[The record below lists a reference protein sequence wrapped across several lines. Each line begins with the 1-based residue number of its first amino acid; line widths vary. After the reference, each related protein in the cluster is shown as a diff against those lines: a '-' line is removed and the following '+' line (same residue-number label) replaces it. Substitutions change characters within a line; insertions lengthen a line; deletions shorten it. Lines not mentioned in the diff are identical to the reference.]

1 MNLIIKKDNQ
11 IFGPHTTEE
20 ISEFIKNGDL
30 VLSDLASPE
39 GEENWE
45 PLETL
50 LSDSETEK
58 EDPSFYDQF
67 EDDDVDYD
75 KLKEWEDVFVDED
88 NDSKEGEFSDQANES
103 VPENTPS
110 AASTPPPLIVPES
123 TSDQVESFNSESFT
137 NPPPLV
143 NPSPISVPPPES
155 SFPTTNEQVTE
166 NTEPISS
173 SLPPPPP
180 SEPPPQKASADKEKK
195 VSKESSGRREP
206 RDRISNSRK
215 IKGLNSKQT
224 VIVVK
229 GEGIISKIY
238 STSLVFIILM
248 VIVSLVALAGL
259 IFAPDRVVPILTNIG
274 VPSELIETI
283 VPPGTG
289 K

>member
-11 IFGPHTTEE
+11 TFGPHTTEE

-88 NDSKEGEFSDQANES
+88 NDTNEDEFSAQTNES
-103 VPENTPS
+103 VPENSPS
-110 AASTPPPLIVPES
+110 AVSTPPPLIVPES
-123 TSDQVESFNSESFT
+123 ASDQAESFT
-137 NPPPLV
+137 TPPPLV

-155 SFPTTNEQVTE
+155 SFPATNEQVTE
-166 NTEPISS
+166 NIESIPS
-173 SLPPPPP
+173 SLPPPP
-180 SEPPPQKASADKEKK
+180 SEPPPQKESTAKEKK
-195 VSKESSGRREP
+195 ISKESSGRREP

-248 VIVSLVALAGL
+248 VVVSLVAIAGL

>member
-11 IFGPHTTEE
+11 TFGPHTTEE

-88 NDSKEGEFSDQANES
+88 NDTNEDEFSAQTIES
-103 VPENTPS
+103 VPENSPS
-110 AASTPPPLIVPES
+110 AVSTPPPLIVPES
-123 TSDQVESFNSESFT
+123 ASDQVESFT
-137 NPPPLV
+137 TPPPLV

-155 SFPTTNEQVTE
+155 SFPATNEQVTE
-166 NTEPISS
+166 NIESIPS
-173 SLPPPPP
+173 SLPPPP
-180 SEPPPQKASADKEKK
+180 SEPPPQKESTAKEKK

-248 VIVSLVALAGL
+248 VVVSLVALAGL

>member
-11 IFGPHTTEE
+11 TFGPHTTEE

-88 NDSKEGEFSDQANES
+88 NDTNEDEFSAQTNES
-103 VPENTPS
+103 VPENNPS
-110 AASTPPPLIVPES
+110 AVSTPPPLIVPES
-123 TSDQVESFNSESFT
+123 ASDQVESFT
-137 NPPPLV
+137 TPPPLV

-155 SFPTTNEQVTE
+155 SFPATNEQVTE
-166 NTEPISS
+166 NIESIPF
-173 SLPPPPP
+173 SLPPPP
-180 SEPPPQKASADKEKK
+180 SEPPPQKESTAKEKK

-248 VIVSLVALAGL
+248 VVVSLVVLAGL

>member
-11 IFGPHTTEE
+11 TFGPHTTEE

-88 NDSKEGEFSDQANES
+88 NDTNEDEFSAQTNES
-103 VPENTPS
+103 VPENSPS
-110 AASTPPPLIVPES
+110 AVSTPPPLIVPES
-123 TSDQVESFNSESFT
+123 ASDQAESFT
-137 NPPPLV
+137 TPPPLV

-155 SFPTTNEQVTE
+155 SFPATNEQVTE
-166 NTEPISS
+166 NIESIPS
-173 SLPPPPP
+173 SLPPPP
-180 SEPPPQKASADKEKK
+180 SEPPPQKESTAKEKK
-195 VSKESSGRREP
+195 ISKESSGRREP

-248 VIVSLVALAGL
+248 VVVSLVALAGL

>member
-11 IFGPHTTEE
+11 TFGPHTTEE

-88 NDSKEGEFSDQANES
+88 NDTNEDEFSAQTIES
-103 VPENTPS
+103 VPENSPS
-110 AASTPPPLIVPES
+110 AVSTPPPLIVPES
-123 TSDQVESFNSESFT
+123 ASDQVESFT
-137 NPPPLV
+137 TPPPLV
-143 NPSPISVPPPES
+143 NPAPISVPPPES
-155 SFPTTNEQVTE
+155 SFPATNEQVTE
-166 NTEPISS
+166 NIESIPF
-173 SLPPPPP
+173 SLPPPP
-180 SEPPPQKASADKEKK
+180 SEPPPQKESTAKEKK

-248 VIVSLVALAGL
+248 VVVSLVVLAGL

>member
-11 IFGPHTTEE
+11 TFGPHTTEE

-88 NDSKEGEFSDQANES
+88 NDTNEDEFSAQTNES
-103 VPENTPS
+103 VPENSPS
-110 AASTPPPLIVPES
+110 AVSTPPPLIVPES
-123 TSDQVESFNSESFT
+123 ASDQVESFT
-137 NPPPLV
+137 TPPPLV

-155 SFPTTNEQVTE
+155 SFPATNEQVTE
-166 NTEPISS
+166 NIESIPS
-173 SLPPPPP
+173 SLPPPP
-180 SEPPPQKASADKEKK
+180 SEPPPQKESTAKEKK
-195 VSKESSGRREP
+195 ISKESSGRREP

-248 VIVSLVALAGL
+248 VVVSLVAIAGL

>member
-11 IFGPHTTEE
+11 TFGPHTTEE

-88 NDSKEGEFSDQANES
+88 NDTNEDEFSAQTNES
-103 VPENTPS
+103 VPENNPS
-110 AASTPPPLIVPES
+110 AVSTPPPLIVPES
-123 TSDQVESFNSESFT
+123 ASDQVESFT
-137 NPPPLV
+137 TPPPLV

-155 SFPTTNEQVTE
+155 SFPATNEQVTE
-166 NTEPISS
+166 NIESIPS
-173 SLPPPPP
+173 SLPPPP
-180 SEPPPQKASADKEKK
+180 SEPPPQKESTAKEKK

-248 VIVSLVALAGL
+248 VVVSLVALAGL

>member
-11 IFGPHTTEE
+11 TFGPHTTEE

-88 NDSKEGEFSDQANES
+88 NDTNEDEFSAQTNES
-103 VPENTPS
+103 VPENSPS
-110 AASTPPPLIVPES
+110 AVSTPPPLIVPES
-123 TSDQVESFNSESFT
+123 ASDQAESFT
-137 NPPPLV
+137 TPPPLV

-155 SFPTTNEQVTE
+155 SFPATNEQVTE
-166 NTEPISS
+166 NIESIPS
-173 SLPPPPP
+173 SLPPPP
-180 SEPPPQKASADKEKK
+180 SEPPPQKESTAKEKK

-248 VIVSLVALAGL
+248 VVVSLVAIAGL

-274 VPSELIETI
+274 LPSELIETI

>member
-11 IFGPHTTEE
+11 TFGPHTTEE

-88 NDSKEGEFSDQANES
+88 NDTNEDEFSAQTIES
-103 VPENTPS
+103 VPENSPS
-110 AASTPPPLIVPES
+110 AVSTPPPLIVPES
-123 TSDQVESFNSESFT
+123 ASDQVESFT
-137 NPPPLV
+137 TPPPLV

-155 SFPTTNEQVTE
+155 SFPATNEQVTE
-166 NTEPISS
+166 NIESIPS
-173 SLPPPPP
+173 SLPPPP
-180 SEPPPQKASADKEKK
+180 SEPPPQKESTAKEKK

-248 VIVSLVALAGL
+248 VVVSLVVLAGL

>member
-11 IFGPHTTEE
+11 TFGPHTTEE

-88 NDSKEGEFSDQANES
+88 NDTNEDEFSAQTNES
-103 VPENTPS
+103 VPENSPS
-110 AASTPPPLIVPES
+110 AVSTPPPLIVPES
-123 TSDQVESFNSESFT
+123 ASDQAESFT
-137 NPPPLV
+137 TPPPLV

-155 SFPTTNEQVTE
+155 SFPATNEQVTE

-180 SEPPPQKASADKEKK
+180 SEPPPQKASTDKEKK

-248 VIVSLVALAGL
+248 VVVSLVAIAGL

>member
-11 IFGPHTTEE
+11 TFGPHTTEE

-67 EDDDVDYD
+67 EDDDIDYD

-88 NDSKEGEFSDQANES
+88 NDTNEDEFSAQTNES
-103 VPENTPS
+103 EPENSPS
-110 AASTPPPLIVPES
+110 TVSTPPPLIVPES
-123 TSDQVESFNSESFT
+123 ASDQVESFT
-137 NPPPLV
+137 TPPPLV

-155 SFPTTNEQVTE
+155 SFSATNEQVTE
-166 NTEPISS
+166 NIESIPS
-173 SLPPPPP
+173 SLPPPP
-180 SEPPPQKASADKEKK
+180 SEPPPQKESTAKEKK

-248 VIVSLVALAGL
+248 VVVSLVALAGL

>member
-11 IFGPHTTEE
+11 TFGPHTTEE

-88 NDSKEGEFSDQANES
+88 NDTNEDEFSAQTNES
-103 VPENTPS
+103 VPENSPS
-110 AASTPPPLIVPES
+110 AVSTPPPLIVPES
-123 TSDQVESFNSESFT
+123 ASDQVESFT
-137 NPPPLV
+137 TPPPLV

-155 SFPTTNEQVTE
+155 SFPATNEQVTE
-166 NTEPISS
+166 NIESIPS
-173 SLPPPPP
+173 SLPPPP
-180 SEPPPQKASADKEKK
+180 SEPPPQKESTAKEKK

-248 VIVSLVALAGL
+248 VVVSLVAIAGL

-274 VPSELIETI
+274 LPSELIETI

>member
-11 IFGPHTTEE
+11 TFGPHTTEE

-67 EDDDVDYD
+67 EDDDIDYD

-88 NDSKEGEFSDQANES
+88 NDTNEDEFSAQTNES
-103 VPENTPS
+103 EPENSPS
-110 AASTPPPLIVPES
+110 TVSTPPPLIVPES
-123 TSDQVESFNSESFT
+123 ASDQVESFT
-137 NPPPLV
+137 TPPPLV

-155 SFPTTNEQVTE
+155 SFPATNEQVTE
-166 NTEPISS
+166 NIESIPS
-173 SLPPPPP
+173 SLPPPP
-180 SEPPPQKASADKEKK
+180 SEPPPQKESTAKEKK

-248 VIVSLVALAGL
+248 VVVSLVALAGL

>member
-11 IFGPHTTEE
+11 TFGPHTTEE

-58 EDPSFYDQF
+58 EDSSLYDQF

-88 NDSKEGEFSDQANES
+88 NDTNEDEFSAQTNES
-103 VPENTPS
+103 VPENSPS
-110 AASTPPPLIVPES
+110 TVSTSPPLIVPES
-123 TSDQVESFNSESFT
+123 ASEQVESFT
-137 NPPPLV
+137 TPPPLV
-143 NPSPISVPPPES
+143 NPSPLSVPPPES
-155 SFPTTNEQVTE
+155 SFPVTNEQVTE
-166 NTEPISS
+166 NIESIPS
-173 SLPPPPP
+173 SLPPPP
-180 SEPPPQKASADKEKK
+180 SEPPPQKESTAKEKK
-195 VSKESSGRREP
+195 VSKESSVRREP

-248 VIVSLVALAGL
+248 VVVSLVALAGL

>member
-11 IFGPHTTEE
+11 TFGPHTTEE

-50 LSDSETEK
+50 LSDSETDK

-88 NDSKEGEFSDQANES
+88 NDTNEDEFSAQTNES
-103 VPENTPS
+103 VPENSPS
-110 AASTPPPLIVPES
+110 TVSTSPPLIVPES
-123 TSDQVESFNSESFT
+123 ASEQVESFT
-137 NPPPLV
+137 TPPPLV

-155 SFPTTNEQVTE
+155 SFPATNEQVTE
-166 NTEPISS
+166 NIESIPF
-173 SLPPPPP
+173 SLPPPP
-180 SEPPPQKASADKEKK
+180 SEPPPQKESTAKEKK

-248 VIVSLVALAGL
+248 VVVSLVALAGL

>member
-11 IFGPHTTEE
+11 TFGPHTTEE

-58 EDPSFYDQF
+58 EDSSFYDQF

-88 NDSKEGEFSDQANES
+88 NDSNEEEFSDRGNKSLPADS
-103 VPENTPS
+103 PPAVS
-110 AASTPPPLIVPES
+110 APPPLIVPES
-123 TSDQVESFNSESFT
+123 TSAQVESINSESLT

-143 NPSPISVPPPES
+143 NPAPISAPPPES
-155 SFPTTNEQVTE
+155 SFSTTNQQVTE
-166 NTEPISS
+166 NIESIPS
-173 SLPPPPP
+173 SLPPPP
-180 SEPPPQKASADKEKK
+180 SEPPPHKESTAKEKK

-206 RDRISNSRK
+206 RDRISSSRK

-248 VIVSLVALAGL
+248 VVISLIAFAGL
-259 IFAPDRVVPILTNIG
+259 IFAPDRVIPILTNIG
-274 VPSELIETI
+274 VPSELIEKMVT
-283 VPPGTG
+283 PDTS

>member
-11 IFGPHTTEE
+11 TFGPHTTEE

-88 NDSKEGEFSDQANES
+88 NDSKEGEFSDQTNES

-110 AASTPPPLIVPES
+110 AVSTPPPLIVPEP

-180 SEPPPQKASADKEKK
+180 QKASTDKEKK

>member
-11 IFGPHTTEE
+11 TFGPHTTEE

-88 NDSKEGEFSDQANES
+88 NDTNEDEFSAQTNES
-103 VPENTPS
+103 VPENS
-110 AASTPPPLIVPES
+110 ASTVSTPPPLIVPES
-123 TSDQVESFNSESFT
+123 ASDQVESFT
-137 NPPPLV
+137 TPPPLV

-166 NTEPISS
+166 NIESIPS
-173 SLPPPPP
+173 SLPPPP
-180 SEPPPQKASADKEKK
+180 SEPPPQKESTAKEKK
-195 VSKESSGRREP
+195 ISKES
-206 RDRISNSRK
+206 
-215 IKGLNSKQT
+215 
-224 VIVVK
+224 
-229 GEGIISKIY
+229 
-238 STSLVFIILM
+238 
-248 VIVSLVALAGL
+248 
-259 IFAPDRVVPILTNIG
+259 
-274 VPSELIETI
+274 
-283 VPPGTG
+283 
-289 K
+289 

>member
-11 IFGPHTTEE
+11 TFGPHTTEE

-88 NDSKEGEFSDQANES
+88 NDTNEDEFSAQTNES
-103 VPENTPS
+103 VPENSPS
-110 AASTPPPLIVPES
+110 AVSTPPPLIVPES
-123 TSDQVESFNSESFT
+123 ASDQVESFT
-137 NPPPLV
+137 TPPPLV
-143 NPSPISVPPPES
+143 NPAPISVPTPES
-155 SFPTTNEQVTE
+155 SFPATNEQVTE
-166 NTEPISS
+166 NIESIPS
-173 SLPPPPP
+173 SLPPPP
-180 SEPPPQKASADKEKK
+180 SEPPPQKESTAKEKK

-248 VIVSLVALAGL
+248 VVVSLVALAGL

>member
-11 IFGPHTTEE
+11 TFGPHTTEE

-88 NDSKEGEFSDQANES
+88 NDTNEDEFSAQTNES
-103 VPENTPS
+103 VPENSPS
-110 AASTPPPLIVPES
+110 AVSTPPPLIVPES
-123 TSDQVESFNSESFT
+123 ASDQVESFT
-137 NPPPLV
+137 TPPPLV

-155 SFPTTNEQVTE
+155 SFPATNEQVTE
-166 NTEPISS
+166 NIESIPS
-173 SLPPPPP
+173 SLPPPP
-180 SEPPPQKASADKEKK
+180 SEPPPQKESTAKEKK

-248 VIVSLVALAGL
+248 VVVSLVVLAGL

>member
-11 IFGPHTTEE
+11 TFGPHTTEE

-88 NDSKEGEFSDQANES
+88 NDTNEDEFSAQTNES
-103 VPENTPS
+103 VPENSPS
-110 AASTPPPLIVPES
+110 AVSTPPPLIVPES
-123 TSDQVESFNSESFT
+123 ASDQVESFT
-137 NPPPLV
+137 TPPPLV

-155 SFPTTNEQVTE
+155 SFPATNEQVTE
-166 NTEPISS
+166 NIESIPF
-173 SLPPPPP
+173 SLPPPP
-180 SEPPPQKASADKEKK
+180 SEPPPQKESTAKEKK

-248 VIVSLVALAGL
+248 VVVSLVVLAGL

-274 VPSELIETI
+274 VPSELLETI

>member
-11 IFGPHTTEE
+11 TFGPHTTEE

-88 NDSKEGEFSDQANES
+88 NDTNEDEFSAQTIES
-103 VPENTPS
+103 VPENSPS
-110 AASTPPPLIVPES
+110 AVSTPPPLIVPES
-123 TSDQVESFNSESFT
+123 ASDQVESFT
-137 NPPPLV
+137 TPPPLV

-155 SFPTTNEQVTE
+155 SFPATNEQVTE
-166 NTEPISS
+166 NIESIPS
-173 SLPPPPP
+173 SLPPPP
-180 SEPPPQKASADKEKK
+180 SEPPPQKESTAKEKK
-195 VSKESSGRREP
+195 VAKESSGRREP

-248 VIVSLVALAGL
+248 VVVSLVALAGL

>member
-1 MNLIIKKDNQ
+1 MNLIIQKDNQ
-11 IFGPHTTEE
+11 TFGPHTTEE
-20 ISEFIKNGDL
+20 ISEFIKSGDL

-58 EDPSFYDQF
+58 EDSSFYDQF

-88 NDSKEGEFSDQANES
+88 NDSNEEEFSDR
-103 VPENTPS
+103 ENKSLPADSPPAVS
-110 AASTPPPLIVPES
+110 APPPLIVPES
-123 TSDQVESFNSESFT
+123 TSAQVESINSEPLT

-143 NPSPISVPPPES
+143 NPAPISAPHPES
-155 SFPTTNEQVTE
+155 SFSTTNQQVSE
-166 NTEPISS
+166 NIESIPS
-173 SLPPPPP
+173 SLPPPPTD
-180 SEPPPQKASADKEKK
+180 PPPQKESTNSEKK

-206 RDRISNSRK
+206 RDRISSSRK

-238 STSLVFIILM
+238 STSLVFIILIV
-248 VIVSLVALAGL
+248 VISLIAFAGL
-259 IFAPDRVVPILTNIG
+259 IFAPDRVIPILTNIG
-274 VPSELIETI
+274 VPSELIEKMVT
-283 VPPGTG
+283 PDTS

>member
-11 IFGPHTTEE
+11 TFGPHTTEE

-88 NDSKEGEFSDQANES
+88 NDSKEGEFSDQTNES

-110 AASTPPPLIVPES
+110 AVSTPPPLIVPEP

-180 SEPPPQKASADKEKK
+180 QKASTDKEKK

-283 VPPGTG
+283 VPPGSV

>member
-11 IFGPHTTEE
+11 TFGPHTTEE

-88 NDSKEGEFSDQANES
+88 NDTNEDEFSAQTNES
-103 VPENTPS
+103 VPENSPS
-110 AASTPPPLIVPES
+110 TVSTPPPLIVPES
-123 TSDQVESFNSESFT
+123 ASDQVESFT
-137 NPPPLV
+137 TPPPLV

-155 SFPTTNEQVTE
+155 SFPATNEQVTE
-166 NTEPISS
+166 NIESIPS
-173 SLPPPPP
+173 SLPPPP
-180 SEPPPQKASADKEKK
+180 SEPPPQKESTAKEKK

-248 VIVSLVALAGL
+248 VVVSLVALAGL

>member
-11 IFGPHTTEE
+11 TFGPHTTEE

-88 NDSKEGEFSDQANES
+88 NDTNEDEFSAQTNES
-103 VPENTPS
+103 VPENSPS
-110 AASTPPPLIVPES
+110 TVSTPPPLIVPES
-123 TSDQVESFNSESFT
+123 ASDQVESFT
-137 NPPPLV
+137 TPPPLV
-143 NPSPISVPPPES
+143 NPAPISVPTPES
-155 SFPTTNEQVTE
+155 SFPATNEQVTE
-166 NTEPISS
+166 NIESIPS
-173 SLPPPPP
+173 SLPPPP
-180 SEPPPQKASADKEKK
+180 SEPPPQKESTAKEKK

-248 VIVSLVALAGL
+248 VVVSLVALAGL

>member
-11 IFGPHTTEE
+11 TFGPHTTEE

-88 NDSKEGEFSDQANES
+88 NDTNEDEFSAQTNES
-103 VPENTPS
+103 VPENNPS
-110 AASTPPPLIVPES
+110 AVSTPPPLIVPES
-123 TSDQVESFNSESFT
+123 ASDQVESFT
-137 NPPPLV
+137 TPPPLV

-155 SFPTTNEQVTE
+155 SFPATNEQVTE
-166 NTEPISS
+166 NIESIPF
-173 SLPPPPP
+173 SLPPPP
-180 SEPPPQKASADKEKK
+180 SEPPPQKESTAKEKK
-195 VSKESSGRREP
+195 VAKESSGRREP

-248 VIVSLVALAGL
+248 VVVSLVALAGL

>member
-11 IFGPHTTEE
+11 TFGPHTTEE

-88 NDSKEGEFSDQANES
+88 NDTNEDEFSAQTNES
-103 VPENTPS
+103 VPENSPS
-110 AASTPPPLIVPES
+110 TVSTPPPLIVPES
-123 TSDQVESFNSESFT
+123 ASDQVESFT
-137 NPPPLV
+137 TPPPLV

-155 SFPTTNEQVTE
+155 SFPATNEQVTE
-166 NTEPISS
+166 NIESIPS
-173 SLPPPPP
+173 SLPPPP
-180 SEPPPQKASADKEKK
+180 SEPPPQKESTAKEKK

-248 VIVSLVALAGL
+248 VVVSLVVLAGL

>member
-11 IFGPHTTEE
+11 TFGPHTTEE

-88 NDSKEGEFSDQANES
+88 NDTNEDEFSAQTIES
-103 VPENTPS
+103 VPKNSPS
-110 AASTPPPLIVPES
+110 AVSTPPPLIVPES
-123 TSDQVESFNSESFT
+123 ASDQVESFT
-137 NPPPLV
+137 TPPPLV

-155 SFPTTNEQVTE
+155 SFPATNEQVTE
-166 NTEPISS
+166 NIESIPS
-173 SLPPPPP
+173 SLPPPP
-180 SEPPPQKASADKEKK
+180 SEPPPQKESTAKEKK

-248 VIVSLVALAGL
+248 VVVSLVALAGL

>member
-11 IFGPHTTEE
+11 TFGPHTTEE

-88 NDSKEGEFSDQANES
+88 NDSKEGEFSDQTNES

-123 TSDQVESFNSESFT
+123 ASDQVESFT
-137 NPPPLV
+137 TPPPLV

-155 SFPTTNEQVTE
+155 SFPATNEQVTE
-166 NTEPISS
+166 NIESIPS
-173 SLPPPPP
+173 SLPPPP
-180 SEPPPQKASADKEKK
+180 SEPPPQKESTAKEKK

-248 VIVSLVALAGL
+248 VVVSLVALAGL

>member
-11 IFGPHTTEE
+11 TFGPHTTEE

-88 NDSKEGEFSDQANES
+88 NDTNEDEFSAQTNES
-103 VPENTPS
+103 VPENSPS
-110 AASTPPPLIVPES
+110 AVSTPPPLIVPES
-123 TSDQVESFNSESFT
+123 ASDQVESFT
-137 NPPPLV
+137 TPPPLV

-155 SFPTTNEQVTE
+155 SFPATNEQVTE
-166 NTEPISS
+166 NIESIPS
-173 SLPPPPP
+173 SLPPPP
-180 SEPPPQKASADKEKK
+180 SEPPPQKESTAKEKK

-248 VIVSLVALAGL
+248 VVVSLVAIAGL

>member
-11 IFGPHTTEE
+11 TFGPHTTEE

-39 GEENWE
+39 GEESWE

-88 NDSKEGEFSDQANES
+88 NDTNEDEFSAQTNES
-103 VPENTPS
+103 VPENSPS
-110 AASTPPPLIVPES
+110 AVSTPPPLIVPES
-123 TSDQVESFNSESFT
+123 ASDQVESFT
-137 NPPPLV
+137 TPPPLV

-155 SFPTTNEQVTE
+155 SFPATNEQVTE
-166 NTEPISS
+166 NIESIPS
-173 SLPPPPP
+173 SLPPPP
-180 SEPPPQKASADKEKK
+180 SEPPPQKESTAKEKK

-248 VIVSLVALAGL
+248 VVVSLVAIAGL

-274 VPSELIETI
+274 LPSELIETI

>member
-11 IFGPHTTEE
+11 TFGPHTTEE

-58 EDPSFYDQF
+58 EDSSLYDQF

-88 NDSKEGEFSDQANES
+88 NDSNEEEFSDR
-103 VPENTPS
+103 ENKSLPADSPPAVS
-110 AASTPPPLIVPES
+110 APPPLIVPES
-123 TSDQVESFNSESFT
+123 TSAQVESINSEPLT

-143 NPSPISVPPPES
+143 NPAPISAPPPES
-155 SFPTTNEQVTE
+155 SFSTTNQQVTE
-166 NTEPISS
+166 NIESIPS
-173 SLPPPPP
+173 SLPPPP
-180 SEPPPQKASADKEKK
+180 SEPPPHKESTAKEKK

-206 RDRISNSRK
+206 RDRISSSRK

-248 VIVSLVALAGL
+248 VVISLIAFAGL
-259 IFAPDRVVPILTNIG
+259 IFAPDRVIPILTNIG
-274 VPSELIETI
+274 VPSELIEKMVT
-283 VPPGTG
+283 PDTS

>member
-11 IFGPHTTEE
+11 TFGPHTTEE

-88 NDSKEGEFSDQANES
+88 NDTNEDEFSAQTNES
-103 VPENTPS
+103 VPENSPS
-110 AASTPPPLIVPES
+110 AVSTPPPLIVPES
-123 TSDQVESFNSESFT
+123 ASDQVESFT
-137 NPPPLV
+137 TPPPLV

-155 SFPTTNEQVTE
+155 SFPATNEQVTE
-166 NTEPISS
+166 NIESIPS
-173 SLPPPPP
+173 SLPPPP
-180 SEPPPQKASADKEKK
+180 SEPPPQKESTAKEKK

-248 VIVSLVALAGL
+248 VVVSLVALAGL

>member
-11 IFGPHTTEE
+11 TFGPHTTEE

-88 NDSKEGEFSDQANES
+88 NDTNEDEFSAQTNES
-103 VPENTPS
+103 VPENSPS
-110 AASTPPPLIVPES
+110 TVSTPPPLIVPES
-123 TSDQVESFNSESFT
+123 ASDQVESFT
-137 NPPPLV
+137 TPPPLV
-143 NPSPISVPPPES
+143 NPAPISVPPPES
-155 SFPTTNEQVTE
+155 SFPATNEQVTE
-166 NTEPISS
+166 NIESIPS
-173 SLPPPPP
+173 SLPPPP
-180 SEPPPQKASADKEKK
+180 SEPPPQKESTAKEKK

-248 VIVSLVALAGL
+248 VVVSLVALAGL

>member
-11 IFGPHTTEE
+11 TFGPHTTEE

-103 VPENTPS
+103 VLENTPS

-166 NTEPISS
+166 ITEPISS

-180 SEPPPQKASADKEKK
+180 SEPPPQKASTDKEKK